1 MNNKEDNR
9 DLYRHTAMI
18 ATYANNLAMDGNY
31 LDAINLYTEAIGLIP
46 DQWFGLYLNRALCFL
61 KLDLF
66 HLALLDSSEAIKL
79 SNQSNSKCY
88 FIRSRIFQHLNKYE
102 YAEKDLNLAHKL
114 EPDCEEIQNEIERLE
129 KMSNN
134 IENGLFRNKLKSYEL
149 SGRTFFKIKRNFS
162 LVKPSNLPTNIW
174 NYKGVR
180 IENIQPDISI
190 RIVQEYFSL
199 FGSIKTI
206 QRLYSRNQDDPNVLI
221 YFFNPVTPMF
231 TIAYFQN
238 KIIEQICSKNPNEMI
253 DTYRPLVLYFTAT
266 DDQNELKFSRPKYP
280 NQNNQECYYWRTT
293 SCRRGQQCPRL
304 HLEANKNIDKQI
316 WMQEVSV
323 EKTKLGQLC

>member
-1 MNNKEDNR
+1 
-9 DLYRHTAMI
+9 
-18 ATYANNLAMDGNY
+18 
-31 LDAINLYTEAIGLIP
+31 
-46 DQWFGLYLNRALCFL
+46 
-61 KLDLF
+61 
-66 HLALLDSSEAIKL
+66 
-79 SNQSNSKCY
+79 
-88 FIRSRIFQHLNKYE
+88 
-102 YAEKDLNLAHKL
+102 
-114 EPDCEEIQNEIERLE
+114 
-129 KMSNN
+129 
-134 IENGLFRNKLKSYEL
+134 
-149 SGRTFFKIKRNFS
+149 
-162 LVKPSNLPTNIW
+162 
-174 NYKGVR
+174 
-180 IENIQPDISI
+180 
-190 RIVQEYFSL
+190 
-199 FGSIKTI
+199 
-206 QRLYSRNQDDPNVLI
+206 
-221 YFFNPVTPMF
+221 MF